1 MLRGCCSCAISERPT
16 PSLFVSPS
24 LLRLL
29 TPLFPLHPGNPPVT
43 PLFPLLTQK
52 QGGGGGCYPYG
63 NVSTICRRADNFASR
78 GPPPSYGGQA
88 EASPYTNHQQRVTS
102 HAGNVLNCKLS
113 TEHPTRM
120 LILSESGESKDH
132 SSSESATLNCRLSLP
147 RGWRKLSLS
156 AILSCTHAVVRGSPP
171 NTGTCL

>member
-1 MLRGCCSCAISERPT
+1 MLLLCHFGT
-16 PSLFVSPS
+16 PHTFALRLPFALAPSNSFVSPTS
-24 LLRLL
+24 RKSAR
-29 TPLFPLHPGNPPVT
+29 NPFVSPT
-43 PLFPLLTQK
+43 YAKT
-52 QGGGGGCYPYG
+52 GGWGGCYPYG

-156 AILSCTHAVVRGSPP
+156 AILSCTHAVVRGSPRIQEHAYE
-171 NTGTCL
+171 